1 VAETTN
7 PPVALVVDD
16 DLSYRIF
23 MRQLLELAGFTVIME
38 GGGRMALR
46 RLEQH
51 KVDVLVTDLFMPEV
65 DGLELIELARRG
77 FPGMRVV
84 AVSGGGTQGD
94 TGYLR
99 VAQLFGA
106 HATLQKPFS
115 GSELIAAVAPERLA
129 RASEVSAP
137 A

>member
-1 VAETTN
+1 MAEQLAA
-7 PPVALVVDD
+7 PVALVVDD
-16 DLSYRIF
+16 DLSYRVF
-23 MRQLLELAGFTVIME
+23 MRQYLELAGFTVIME
-38 GGGRMALR
+38 GSGQIALR
-46 RLEQH
+46 RLEQQ

-77 FPGMRVV
+77 FPQMRVV

-99 VAQLFGA
+99 VARLFGA

-115 GSELIAAVAPERLA
+115 GSELIAAVAPERA
-129 RASEVSAP
+129 APESEAKP
-137 A
+137 PG